1 MGEKK
6 GRPFGQR
13 WRDGVAGLV
22 QGWHRESS
30 VRLHLLLAVPGV
42 AGVLLTKPRLA
53 WLLAFVVLLV
63 LGLAIELIN
72 ASLEALLDRLH
83 PAHDAE
89 IGAAKDLGSAAA
101 LVVNLAAAAAFL
113 GAILLK

>member
-1 MGEKK
+1 M
-6 GRPFGQR
+6 
-13 WRDGVAGLV
+13 
-22 QGWHRESS
+22 
-30 VRLHLLLAVPGV
+30 HLLLAAPALVV
-42 AGVLLTKPRLA
+42 VLLSKPGLP
-53 WLLAFVVLLV
+53 WLLAFLILLV

-101 LVVNLAAAAAFL
+101 LVVNVTAAGAFL
-113 GAILLK
+113 GALLL

>member
-1 MGEKK
+1 MAEPKN
-6 GRPFGQR
+6 RPIEQR
-13 WRDGVAGLV
+13 FRDGIAGLI
-22 QGWHRESS
+22 QGWRRERSI
-30 VRLHLLLAVPGV
+30 RLHLLLAVPGV
-42 AGVLLTKPRLA
+42 AAILLTKPRLP
-53 WLLAFVVLLV
+53 WLLTFLALLV

-113 GAILLK
+113 GAILLQ

>member
-1 MGEKK
+1 MAEKK

-13 WRDGVAGLV
+13 WRDGAAGLV
-22 QGWHRESS
+22 QGWRRESS

-42 AGVLLTKPRLA
+42 AAILLTKPRLP
-53 WLLAFVVLLV
+53 WLLTFLALLV

-113 GAILLK
+113 GAILLQ

>member
-1 MGEKK
+1 MAEQKN
-6 GRPFGQR
+6 RPIHRRF
-13 WRDGVAGLV
+13 RDGIAGLT
-22 QGWHRESS
+22 QGWRRERSI
-30 VRLHLLLAVPGV
+30 RLHVLLAAPALAVVFLSKPHLPWLV
-42 AGVLLTKPRLA
+42 AFLI
-53 WLLAFVVLLV
+53 LLV

-101 LVVNLAAAAAFL
+101 LVVNAAAAGAFL
-113 GAILLK
+113 GALLL